1 MATVTSNLLKH
12 FRFQSPYIK
21 KVFEEYK
28 KPILSN
34 AFFNNIDM
42 LIENSELIK
51 FDRNEWNYR
60 PDIFCNDYYDEPY
73 LYPIILTVNNIPTIF
88 QFIPE
93 NFLENIIL
101 APTMMI
107 ILKLIETL

>member
-1 MATVTSNLLKH
+1 
-12 FRFQSPYIK
+12 
-21 KVFEEYK
+21 
-28 KPILSN
+28 
-34 AFFNNIDM
+34 M